1 MKQQLTTEVIV
12 SGKGETRQQAFAAA
26 FSQIQPT
33 LLKENQKILL
43 RIEPEDVN
51 VLEAEEKV
59 TRDKFLFFFF
69 PKERR
74 QYRVKLEVTV
84 NLTYIDV
91 EQVDF
96 QVLR

>member
-33 LLKENQKILL
+33 LLKENQKVLL
-43 RIEPEDVN
+43 RIEPQDVK
-51 VLEAEEKV
+51 VLEAEEKI
-59 TRDKFLFFFF
+59 TMDKFLFFFL
-69 PKERR
+69 PRERR
-74 QYRVKLEVTV
+74 QCRVKLEVTV
-84 NLTYIDV
+84 SLTYIDV

-96 QVLR
+96 QILR